1 MIRIYATK
9 RGEKHRLLVQGHA
22 EKTGQGPLVC
32 AAVSALCEA
41 LGLYVGQSPDCRCV
55 RHSADRGLTFLSYR
69 AVGSETFDMTAQA
82 LHRLA
87 VEYPQHVCFMGDGV
101 DDRASAPVLSS

>member
-9 RGEKHRLLVQGHA
+9 RGEKHRLLVEGHA

-41 LGLYVGQSPDCRCV
+41 LALYVGQSPDCRHV
-55 RHSADRGLTFLSYR
+55 RLTADRGLTFLSYR
-69 AVGSETFDMTAQA
+69 ATGSEAFDMTALA
-82 LHRLA
+82 LRRLA
-87 VEYPQHVCFMGDGV
+87 VEYPQHVCVEKVAV
-101 DDRASAPVLSS
+101 DDTATAPVLS